1 MSDFFTDPGPFISK
15 IITIVEQNME
25 DEKFGVT
32 ELAGLVNMSRSNLL
46 RRVKQETGL
55 SVSVFIRQVRLRKS
69 ELLLKEGLL
78 TVSEISYKVG
88 FNSTSYFTKCF
99 RELYGYTPGEY
110 GKRDKSDDIKIS
122 DSTVSLVKEQK
133 PAKFVKFSIVSAVAT
148 AVLLFVLF
156 KYAPIEQPQ
165 VPKSIA
171 VLPFINDSNDSTNVY
186 FMNGLM
192 EAILDNFQKIED
204 IKVTSRTTVEKYRDL
219 SRSIPELS
227 RELNV
232 NYFVEGSGQKVG
244 DQILL
249 KIQLIDAN
257 SDEQLWSQSYRR
269 ELEDVF
275 LLQTEVA
282 KNIADEI
289 DAIITPDEYE
299 RIERIPTQNLVAY
312 DYYLKGLELLK
323 EETGEGL
330 LLGIEQFKK
339 AILEDGQFANAYAY
353 IAVSYYYLDIFQAEK
368 KYSEELKNYMDKALL
383 LDESLGES
391 LIAKA
396 LYYMHLEEYDQAVT
410 AFENVLSY
418 YPHSSWVRN
427 SLSDIYTTYLP
438 STEKYLEHALQ
449 GFKFAVIAED
459 SPAASITYLH
469 LSNALAQTGFI
480 DEAETHVKKSLEYN
494 PQNIY
499 SDYMYAYIRM
509 AQDYDLENAK
519 ESLLNTFEK
528 DTTRPDV
535 IQEVAKIYY
544 YLEDYESSWKYYSK
558 LIYMK
563 YILDLDIYPGEDV
576 KIAFVLN
583 QLGKTEEAK
592 TFLENFLGYAEA
604 NESIYREL
612 SLSAYYASVG
622 DIEKGIEHL
631 KNFSKEDDYHYWL
644 VLFFEDDPI
653 MRQLSGHPDFEET
666 VQRIKDQFWAKHEEL
681 KEMLEEEGVI

>member
-1 MSDFFTDPGPFISK
+1 MSDFFTAPNPFISK
-15 IITIVEQNME
+15 IITIVEGNME

-46 RRVKQETGL
+46 RKIKQETGL
-55 SVSVFIRQVRLRKS
+55 SVSVFIRQVRLHNAK
-69 ELLLKEGLL
+69 LLLQQGSL

-99 RELYGYTPGEY
+99 RELYGYTPGEQS
-110 GKRDKSDDIKIS
+110 KRDVFDSDKAS
-122 DSTVSLVKEQK
+122 DSIEPLLEKQK
-133 PAKFVKFSIVSAVAT
+133 PVKYVGFSIVSALIT

-156 KYAPIEQPQ
+156 KYVPKEESQ

-171 VLPFINDSNDSTNVY
+171 VLPFKNDSNDSTNVY

-192 EAILDNFQKIED
+192 EAILDNFQKVED
-204 IKVTSRTTVEKYRDL
+204 IRVTSRTTVEKYRDL

-257 SDEQLWSQSYRR
+257 SDKQLWSQSYKR

-275 LLQTEVA
+275 LLQMEVA

-289 DAIITPDEYE
+289 DAVITPDEYE

-312 DYYLKGLELLK
+312 DYYLKGLEFLK

-353 IAVSYYYLDIFQAEK
+353 IAVSYYYLDLFQAEK
-368 KYSEELKNYMDKALL
+368 KYGEELKNYMEKALL

-427 SLSDIYTTYLP
+427 SLTDIYTTYLP

-449 GFKFAVIAED
+449 GYKFAVIAED

-480 DEAETHVKKSLEYN
+480 NEAETHIKKSLDYN

-499 SDYMYAYIRM
+499 SDYLYAYIRL
-509 AQDYDLENAK
+509 AQDFDLENAR
-519 ESLLNTFEK
+519 ESLLYTFEK

-544 YLEDYESSWKYYSK
+544 YLEDYENSWRYYSK

-583 QLGKTEEAK
+583 QLGKHEEAE
-592 TFLENFLGYAEA
+592 TFLGNFLEYAEG

-622 DIEKGIEHL
+622 DIEQGIEHL
-631 KNFSKEDDYHYWL
+631 KNFSKEDNYHYWL
-644 VLFFEDDPI
+644 VLFFEEDPI
-653 MRQLSGHPDFEET
+653 MRQMSGHPDFEET
-666 VQRIKDQFWAKHEEL
+666 VQRIKERFWAKHKEL
-681 KEMLEEEGVI
+681 KKMLEKEGII

>member
-1 MSDFFTDPGPFISK
+1 MSDFFTAPNPFISK
-15 IITIVEQNME
+15 IITIVEGNME

-46 RRVKQETGL
+46 RKIKQETGL
-55 SVSVFIRQVRLRKS
+55 SVSVFIRQVRLQNAK
-69 ELLLKEGLL
+69 LLLQEGSL

-99 RELYGYTPGEY
+99 RELYGYTPGEHS
-110 GKRDKSDDIKIS
+110 KRDEPDSNKIP
-122 DSTVSLVKEQK
+122 DSIGPSVEKRKPVKY
-133 PAKFVKFSIVSAVAT
+133 VGVSIVSALIT

-156 KYAPIEQPQ
+156 KYMPKEELQ

-171 VLPFINDSNDSTNVY
+171 VLPFKNDSNDSTNVY

-192 EAILDNFQKIED
+192 EAILDNFQKVED
-204 IKVTSRTTVEKYRDL
+204 IKVTSRTTVEKYRHL
-219 SRSIPELS
+219 SKSIPELS

-257 SDEQLWSQSYRR
+257 SDKQLWSQSYKR

-275 LLQTEVA
+275 LLQMEVA
-282 KNIADEI
+282 KNIASEI
-289 DAIITPDEYE
+289 DAIITADEFKK
-299 RIERIPTQNLVAY
+299 IEKIPTQNLVAY

-339 AILEDGQFANAYAY
+339 AILEDGEFANAYAY

-368 KYSEELKNYMDKALL
+368 KYGEELKNYMDKAIL

-396 LYYMHLEEYDQAVT
+396 LYYMHIEEYDQAVT
-410 AFENVLSY
+410 AFEKVLSY

-427 SLSDIYTTYLP
+427 SLTDIYTTHLP
-438 STEKYLEHALQ
+438 NTEKYLEHAIQ
-449 GFKFAVIAED
+449 GFKLAEIAED
-459 SPAASITYLH
+459 SAAASITYLH

-480 DEAETHVKKSLEYN
+480 DGAETYVKKSIEHN
-494 PQNIY
+494 PQNLY
-499 SDYMYAYIRM
+499 SEYLYTYIRL
-509 AQDYDLENAK
+509 AQDFDLVKAE
-519 ESLLNTFEK
+519 ESLLYTLKK

-544 YLEDYESSWKYYSK
+544 YLEDYERSWNYYSK
-558 LIYMK
+558 LIYIK
-563 YILDLDIYPGEDV
+563 YILDLGIYPGEDV

-583 QLGKTEEAK
+583 QLGKTEEAEDY
-592 TFLENFLGYAEA
+592 LENYLNYAEE
-604 NESIYREL
+604 NNSIYREL
-612 SLSAYYASVG
+612 ILSSYNASVG
-622 DIEKGIEHL
+622 NIEQGIQHL
-631 KNFSKEDDYHYWL
+631 KKFATQDNYQYWF
-644 VLFFEDDPI
+644 VLFLEEDPI
-653 MRQLSGHPDFEET
+653 IRQMSSHPDFNST
-666 VQRIKDQFWAKHEEL
+666 IQKINTRFWIKHEEL
-681 KEMLEEEGVI
+681 KKMLEKEGIL